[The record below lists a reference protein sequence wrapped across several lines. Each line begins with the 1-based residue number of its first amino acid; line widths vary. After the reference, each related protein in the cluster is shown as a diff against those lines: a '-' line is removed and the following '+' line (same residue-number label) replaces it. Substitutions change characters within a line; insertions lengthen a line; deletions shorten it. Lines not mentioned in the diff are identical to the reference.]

1 MTGEAGAMAEARAF
15 AKATGQGPGMSGQ
28 VHEVKEILVMGGEA
42 SESTR
47 TRGDVAE
54 LVSPT
59 EFP

>member
-1 MTGEAGAMAEARAF
+1 MAEARAF

-59 EFP
+59 EFY